1 MEALGLI
8 FTIVILVVGSLLA
21 WTYTKSGKEWLKTCN
36 IMEGLI
42 FSLVIV
48 IVGSILA
55 WTYTKKGEEW
65 LKNL

>member
-1 MEALGLI
+1 MEGLI
-8 FTIVILVVGSLLA
+8 
-21 WTYTKSGKEWLKTCN
+21 
-36 IMEGLI
+36 LI

>member
-1 MEALGLI
+1 MLGLI
-8 FTIVILVVGSLLA
+8 PSLE
-21 WTYTKSGKEWLKTCN
+21 KSGSKTCN
-36 IMEGLI
+36 IMEGLILI

-48 IVGSILA
+48 IVGGILA

>member
-1 MEALGLI
+1 M
-8 FTIVILVVGSLLA
+8 
-21 WTYTKSGKEWLKTCN
+21 K
-36 IMEGLI
+36 GLI

>member
-1 MEALGLI
+1 MEGLI
-8 FTIVILVVGSLLA
+8 
-21 WTYTKSGKEWLKTCN
+21 
-36 IMEGLI
+36 LI

-55 WTYTKKGEEW
+55 WTYTKKGEDW

>member
-1 MEALGLI
+1 MEGLI
-8 FTIVILVVGSLLA
+8 
-21 WTYTKSGKEWLKTCN
+21 
-36 IMEGLI
+36 LI

-55 WTYTKKGEEW
+55 WTYTKKGDEW

>member
-1 MEALGLI
+1 MEGLI
-8 FTIVILVVGSLLA
+8 
-21 WTYTKSGKEWLKTCN
+21 
-36 IMEGLI
+36 LI

-65 LKNL
+65 LKN

>member
-1 MEALGLI
+1 MLGLI
-8 FTIVILVVGSLLA
+8 PSLE
-21 WTYTKSGKEWLKTCN
+21 KSGSKTCN

>member
-1 MEALGLI
+1 
-8 FTIVILVVGSLLA
+8 
-21 WTYTKSGKEWLKTCN
+21 
-36 IMEGLI
+36 MEGLI

-48 IVGSILA
+48 IVDSILA

>member
-21 WTYTKSGKEWLKTCN
+21 WTYTKSG
-36 IMEGLI
+36 
-42 FSLVIV
+42 
-48 IVGSILA
+48 
-55 WTYTKKGEEW
+55 EEW

>member
-1 MEALGLI
+1 
-8 FTIVILVVGSLLA
+8 
-21 WTYTKSGKEWLKTCN
+21 
-36 IMEGLI
+36 MEGLI

-55 WTYTKKGEEW
+55 WTYKKKGEEW

>member
-1 MEALGLI
+1 
-8 FTIVILVVGSLLA
+8 
-21 WTYTKSGKEWLKTCN
+21 
-36 IMEGLI
+36 MEGLI
-42 FSLVIV
+42 LIFSLV